1 MAPFLLALLA
11 CSGLG
16 SGFTL
21 AGYPAGAPYPP
32 EAIQVH
38 APMVATVPVAA
49 PRELRGLW
57 VATVAN
63 LDFPSKPGLSADTM
77 RAELDRLVD
86 TARDTGFNALV
97 FQVRP
102 EGDALYDSLHE
113 PWSRYLTGTQGEAPA
128 LDPLQ
133 YLIERAHGEGIE
145 VHAWFNPYR
154 AALSSKPLRHPQ
166 HISNTAKDHT
176 HRWGHLLWLD
186 PGVLEVQDHAVAVV
200 DDVVT
205 RYDVDGV
212 HLDDYFYP
220 YPDGTKR
227 FPDQA
232 SFSAYQET
240 GGLLKLDAWRRDNVD
255 TLVHR
260 LAHTVRA
267 RRPHVRFGIS
277 PFGIYR
283 PGQPEGI
290 RGMDQVT
297 ALHADPMSWYDQG
310 FVDYLA
316 PQLYWPTTKEAQ
328 RYDRLLE
335 WWNEHSEPD
344 RPLVVGLD
352 FTKVG
357 RPAWSLDE
365 IRTQIDLARHAGRT
379 AGWIGFRAKPVL
391 DNQAGLADLLTELQ
405 GAPALLPPIARLE
418 REVAPPELAVDGENA
433 AVSWEPRKALVVYR
447 EVDGQWKV
455 EQILPRDTTD
465 LALGPG
471 RWAVSQVDEGGWESR
486 GVLVDTDAAA
496 LAD

>member
-1 MAPFLLALLA
+1 MAPLVLAILA
-11 CSGLG
+11 CSGPG
-16 SGFTL
+16 PGPSTVQPVPQPT
-21 AGYPAGAPYPP
+21 AVAP
-32 EAIQVH
+32 V
-38 APMVATVPVAA
+38 VATVPVAA

-63 LDFPSKPGLSADTM
+63 LDFPTRPGLDGDTL
-77 RAELDRLVD
+77 RAELDLLVD

-113 PWSRYLTGTQGEAPA
+113 PWSRYLSGEQGQAPEV
-128 LDPLQ
+128 DPLA

-154 AALSSKPLRHPQ
+154 AALSATSKRHPT
-166 HISNTAKDHT
+166 HISERSREHA
-176 HRWGHLLWLD
+176 HRWGRLLWLD
-186 PGVLEVQDHAVAVV
+186 PGAREVQDHAVRVI
-200 DDVVT
+200 DDVVA

-220 YPDGTKR
+220 YPDGSKR

-232 SFSAYQET
+232 SYGAYQAE
-240 GGLLKLDAWRRDNVD
+240 GGLLELEAWRRENVD
-255 TLVHR
+255 NLVHR

-283 PGQPEGI
+283 PGFPEGI
-290 RGMDQVT
+290 RGFDQVDK
-297 ALHADPMSWYDQG
+297 LHADPMVWYEEG
-310 FVDYLA
+310 YVDYLA

-328 RYDRLLE
+328 RYDRLLS
-335 WWNEHSEPD
+335 WWDDHSDPD

-357 RPAWSLDE
+357 GPAWSLDE
-365 IRTQIDLARHAGRT
+365 VRTQIDLARTASRT

-391 DNQAGLADLLTELQ
+391 DNQAGLADLLKELH
-405 GAPALLPPIARLE
+405 GAPALPPPIGRLE
-418 REVAPPELAVDGENA
+418 RDVDPPTITMDGDVASVAW
-433 AVSWEPRKALVVYR
+433 SPRKSVVVYR
-447 EVDGQWKV
+447 EVAESWVVDR
-455 EQILPRDTTD
+455 ILPRDVTEVH
-465 LALGPG
+465 LGSG
-471 RWAVSQVDEGGWESR
+471 RWAVSQVDEGGWESP
-486 GVLVDTDAAA
+486 GVVIDADGAAA
-496 LAD
+496 VP